1 MFNKNYIVRFV
12 AFISL
17 LSLMIF
23 AINGVINV
31 YAKDNE
37 SSNNSNNNDSSIDN
51 LIEGTGKFK
60 FDSFPPGLEKK
71 NEIREPSLNVNPQGK
86 VLITAGEVTE
96 ANWPNLKV
104 KIWGLVLSVHVMPD
118 ARIIGGTTTTTSTA
132 TGTLPLVIPTVAV
145 GDRVDILGNMEKDTG
160 LIHAKTF
167 KNRSQSSKDS
177 ENLRQRIADLMRQ
190 IDELRA
196 KLKALMR

>member
-1 MFNKNYIVRFV
+1 MFNKKFVSRFFTLAV
-12 AFISL
+12 I
-17 LSLMIF
+17 LSLATFTIIGTLISH
-23 AINGVINV
+23 A
-31 YAKDNE
+31 D
-37 SSNNSNNNDSSIDN
+37 NDSSIDD
-51 LIEGTGKFK
+51 LIEGRGKFK
-60 FDSFPPGLEKK
+60 FDIFPPGLEKK
-71 NEIREPSLNVNPQGK
+71 FEIRQPSLNINPQGK

-118 ARIIGGTTTTTSTA
+118 ARIIGGTAMTTSTA
-132 TGTLPLVIPTVAV
+132 TGTPPSVIPTVTV
-145 GDRVDILGNMEKDTG
+145 GDKVDVLGDMEKDTG

-190 IDELRA
+190 IEELRA
-196 KLKALMR
+196 KIKALIR